1 MSMHLRLSDQ
11 ELATLIEMVSLA
23 ADVAAW
29 NRKDGAQHQLGDFEN
44 LEAKLLDK
52 AAHAGLGE
60 LLEFDAERQRYRL
73 RLDLDQPLFY
83 QDCYEEFRNES
94 FWDELAIRLADRDL
108 AKAIGHKQWEAL
120 SEEERRERTKDIE
133 RRYWDEFT
141 KRGVDRIIMLHPRE
155 EG

>member
-1 MSMHLRLSDQ
+1 MHLRLSDK

-29 NRKDGAQHQLGDFEN
+29 NRKEDAQHQLENFESV
-44 LEAKLLDK
+44 EAKLLDK

-60 LLEFDAERQRYRL
+60 LLDFDAERQRYRL
-73 RLDLDQPLFY
+73 RQDLDRPLFY

-108 AKAIGHKQWEAL
+108 VKAIGQKQWDAL
-120 SEEERRERTKDIE
+120 SEDQRRERAKDIE

-141 KRGVDRIIMLHPRE
+141 KRGVDNIIMLHPRE